1 MKKWFLIIV
10 VLAMISCFG
19 NARTSS
25 RRTAART
32 HSQTETAQ
40 RQEETA
46 GAAEEETQP
55 EVQES
60 PVPEQAPAAEE
71 PASVTADTSSQDFEA
86 FKRKMDDL
94 EAFFDSYVEFC
105 KAYDVS
111 DTGMMLQYLDMMNKY
126 NDAMK
131 ALDSI
136 DESNLTPEED
146 VYYTQTLLRID
157 QKLIEAANALN
168 Q

>member
-1 MKKWFLIIV
+1 MKKLFLIIV

-40 RQEETA
+40 RQETA

-71 PASVTADTSSQDFEA
+71 PAPVTADTSSQDFEA

-146 VYYTQTLLRID
+146 AYYTQTLLRID

>member
-1 MKKWFLIIV
+1 MKELFLIIV

-32 HSQTETAQ
+32 HSQTETVQ
-40 RQEETA
+40 RQETA

-71 PASVTADTSSQDFEA
+71 PAPVTADTSSQDFEA

-146 VYYTQTLLRID
+146 AYYTQTLLRID

>member
-1 MKKWFLIIV
+1 MKKLFLIIV

-32 HSQTETAQ
+32 HSQTETVQ
-40 RQEETA
+40 RQETA

-55 EVQES
+55 EVLES

-71 PASVTADTSSQDFEA
+71 PAPVTADTSSQDFEA

-111 DTGMMLQYLDMMNKY
+111 DTGRMLQYLDMMNKY
-126 NDAMK
+126 NDAIK

-146 VYYTQTLLRID
+146 AYYTQTLLRID

>member
-1 MKKWFLIIV
+1 MKKLFLIIV

-32 HSQTETAQ
+32 HSQTETVQ
-40 RQEETA
+40 RQETA

-55 EVQES
+55 EVLES

-71 PASVTADTSSQDFEA
+71 PAPVTADTSSQDFEA

-146 VYYTQTLLRID
+146 AYYTQTLLRID

>member
-1 MKKWFLIIV
+1 M
-10 VLAMISCFG
+10 
-19 NARTSS
+19 
-25 RRTAART
+25 
-32 HSQTETAQ
+32 
-40 RQEETA
+40 
-46 GAAEEETQP
+46 
-55 EVQES
+55 
-60 PVPEQAPAAEE
+60 
-71 PASVTADTSSQDFEA
+71 TADTSSQDFEA

-146 VYYTQTLLRID
+146 RKSTR
-157 QKLIEAANALN
+157 LN
-168 Q
+168 SSHPTTSRMPSSA

>member
-1 MKKWFLIIV
+1 MKKLFLIIV

-32 HSQTETAQ
+32 HSQTETVQ
-40 RQEETA
+40 RQETA

-71 PASVTADTSSQDFEA
+71 PAPVTADTSSQDFEA

-126 NDAMK
+126 NDAIK

-146 VYYTQTLLRID
+146 AYYTQTLLRID

>member
-1 MKKWFLIIV
+1 MKKLFLIIV

-32 HSQTETAQ
+32 HSQTETVQ
-40 RQEETA
+40 RQETA

-71 PASVTADTSSQDFEA
+71 PAPVTADTSSQDFEA

-146 VYYTQTLLRID
+146 AYYTQTLLRID